1 MSEHE
6 AGVVEIAARIKKEGK
21 FAAAGWRMIINL
33 PNCTQIAPD
42 LWALIPLNGKWSVWH
57 AVEYEKTATKES
69 RILEKLRP
77 YRVALGMGRGHPLL
91 MVCET
96 QKAAESFAAFGR
108 DLPMCVGVYH
118 NVLKQPFYGP
128 GSAWSRNKAAVDID
142 HLRDVPMWSQAN
154 HVSSQ
159 YILVERTDLRL

>member
-1 MSEHE
+1 M
-6 AGVVEIAARIKKEGK
+6 
-21 FAAAGWRMIINL
+21 
-33 PNCTQIAPD
+33 
-42 LWALIPLNGKWSVWH
+42 PLNAPLPELLIQKSEWSVWH

-69 RILEKLRP
+69 RISDKLRP
-77 YRVALGMGRGHPLL
+77 YRVALSMGKGHPLL

-96 QKAAESFAAFGR
+96 QKAAESFAEFGR

-128 GSAWSRNKAAVDID
+128 DSAWSRNEAAVDID
-142 HLRDVPMWSQAN
+142 HLRHVAMWLQAN